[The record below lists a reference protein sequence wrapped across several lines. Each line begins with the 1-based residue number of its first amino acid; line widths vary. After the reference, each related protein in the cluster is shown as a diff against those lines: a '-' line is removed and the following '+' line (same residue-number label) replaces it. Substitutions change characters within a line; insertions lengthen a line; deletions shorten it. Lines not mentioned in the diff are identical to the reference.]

1 MAFAA
6 FALGACTTEQQP
18 QPLNIDNQLS
28 AEEISAAK
36 FTPDVMWKM
45 GRLASASLSPDA
57 SKALYAITRYNMAEN
72 RGLSQ
77 IYTRDMASGV
87 ETALTDN
94 TSNNNDPQWSADGEK
109 IYFTSNRSGSMQL
122 WQMAAD
128 GSAAKQITNIDGGI
142 EGYGVA
148 PSGDKLFYVKK
159 VHATDTKSS
168 DIHKDMD
175 KSKARIYDDLMA
187 RHWDYW
193 DEGDYR
199 HVFIAE
205 MGGSLIKQGTDIVG
219 ADAAWDAPLV

>member
-6 FALGACTTEQQP
+6 FALGSCTTEPQP

-45 GRLASASLSPDA
+45 GRLASATLSPDG

-77 IYTRDMASGV
+77 IYVRDMATGNEV
-87 ETALTDN
+87 ALTDN
-94 TSNNNDPQWSADGEK
+94 SSNNNDPQWSADGSK

-122 WQMAAD
+122 WQMATD
-128 GSAAKQITNIDGGI
+128 GSSAKQITDIEGGI

-148 PSGDKLFYVKK
+148 PS
-159 VHATDTKSS
+159 
-168 DIHKDMD
+168 
-175 KSKARIYDDLMA
+175 
-187 RHWDYW
+187 
-193 DEGDYR
+193 
-199 HVFIAE
+199 
-205 MGGSLIKQGTDIVG
+205 
-219 ADAAWDAPLV
+219 